1 MSGTL
6 EFIAKRLM
14 ANDVDLLGLDK
25 APVGTLMVD
34 DCGRSDR
41 EMRNG
46 SGREIRA
53 THESISCH
61 PIALSASE
69 PPHLALTLVAEQF
82 IAARGGRYIAAR
94 GRARAL
100 FQRPRQRLSRM
111 PKSFPQDRT
120 KVATADKHR
129 SAGSILSAA
138 ITPRGR
144 SG

>member
-34 DCGRSDR
+34 DCGRIDR

-53 THESISCH
+53 THESISCR
-61 PIALSASE
+61 
-69 PPHLALTLVAEQF
+69 LTDCAFRLTPV
-82 IAARGGRYIAAR
+82 R
-94 GRARAL
+94 GR
-100 FQRPRQRLSRM
+100 
-111 PKSFPQDRT
+111 
-120 KVATADKHR
+120 
-129 SAGSILSAA
+129 
-138 ITPRGR
+138 GR
-144 SG
+144 